1 MENIFFEPNLTL
13 DNFPFILNEKNT
25 KHSMLVLRKRVND
38 FIYLTN
44 GNGLVCETNIISIQK
59 KEVVVTLKKQS
70 VHLPPKQKISVA
82 ISPLHNIDRFEFLI
96 EKITEI
102 GVQNIIPI
110 HCVRTQFI
118 KFKKE
123 RIQSIIISAIEQSKQ
138 FFLPK
143 LFDVISFQECIKNF
157 TATPQKLLMHC
168 MPDFSKINIHNIVP
182 NDEIIIC
189 IGPEGDF
196 TKEEIEMAKNHHF
209 NTIHLGENRL
219 RTETA
224 AIFAVSKLKL

>member
-1 MENIFFEPNLTL
+1 MENIFFEPLIKIE
-13 DNFPFILNEKNT
+13 NFPFILNEKNT
-25 KHSMLVLRKRVND
+25 KHIFLVLRKRVND
-38 FIYLTN
+38 TIFLTN
-44 GNGLVCETNIISIQK
+44 GNGLVCETIIVFIQK
-59 KEVVVTLKKQS
+59 KEVLVTLKN
-70 VHLPPKQKISVA
+70 HTIHFPTKQKISVA

-110 HCVRTQFI
+110 NCTRTQFI

-123 RIQSIIISAIEQSKQ
+123 RIHSIIISAMEQSKQ
-138 FFLPK
+138 YFIPTLYE
-143 LFDVISFQECIKNF
+143 VISFQECINNF
-157 TATPQKLLMHC
+157 SQIPQKLIMHC
-168 MPDFSKINIHNIVP
+168 MPDNFKINIHKIIP
-182 NDEIIIC
+182 DDEIIIF

-196 TKEEIEMAKNHHF
+196 TNDEIQIAKNH
-209 NTIHLGENRL
+209 NIQTIDLGENRL